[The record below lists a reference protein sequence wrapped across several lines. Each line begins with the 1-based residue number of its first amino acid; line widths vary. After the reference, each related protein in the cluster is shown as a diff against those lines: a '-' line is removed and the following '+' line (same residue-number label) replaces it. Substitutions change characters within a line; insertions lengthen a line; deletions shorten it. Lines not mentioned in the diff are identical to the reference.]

1 MSSPLPHDPL
11 PDDASQAAPDKTI
24 YIPDPAV
31 DALIPLRP
39 EVLPPLTES
48 NQTQPIPGKTINV
61 PVPRIDGS
69 GGMVTVDDLI
79 DEARLQPLSEPF
91 ASQPAARPPASEI
104 FKPDPQEQRPDSKLL
119 NMFVT
124 SQRLRELWNQ
134 IEALQEE
141 VIQNVRADRSA
152 TDAYQQDLLYASSLL
167 MQKPA
172 NYDDAR
178 QIMYRVRADL
188 KREQRVAEDI
198 RIYRP
203 RLYIY
208 SIVWL
213 IGVLVLIGFDKRF
226 RDLMPDELPILN
238 LAYMPI
244 LFGTFGALCNGIMA
258 LHQHTTIK
266 RDFDPVHVGWYIINP
281 LIGGLLGLIVFI
293 FFVVVGSS
301 FTPTLMTDTSFAN
314 SQSPAVIWLLGFIVG
329 WQQNILFR
337 LLNRF
342 LSGVFTE
349 REAALVNRPS
359 APATPTTATP
369 TVTEKTDA
377 KG

>member
-1 MSSPLPHDPL
+1 MTSPLPHEPL
-11 PDDASQAAPDKTI
+11 PDDASQATNGTTP
-24 YIPDPAV
+24 YVPDPAV
-31 DALIPLRP
+31 DALIPIRP
-39 EVLPPLTES
+39 EILPPSALNS
-48 NQTQPIPGKTINV
+48 DTQPIPGKTINI

-91 ASQPAARPPASEI
+91 ANQPAPRAPASEV
-104 FKPDPQEQRPDSKLL
+104 FKPDPNDPRPDGKLL

-124 SQRLRELWNQ
+124 TQRLRELWNQ

-141 VIQNVRADRSA
+141 VIQNVRADRAA

-167 MQKPA
+167 LQKPA

-198 RIYRP
+198 RTYRP

-208 SIVWL
+208 SIVWF
-213 IGVLVLIGFDKRF
+213 IGVLILIGFDKRF

-258 LHQHTTIK
+258 LHTHTTIR
-266 RDFDPVHVGWYIINP
+266 RDFDPVHVGWYIVNP
-281 LIGGLLGLIVFI
+281 LLGGLLGLVVFI

-314 SQSPAVIWLLGFIVG
+314 SQSPAVIWLLAFLVG

-342 LSGVFTE
+342 LSGLMTD
-349 REAALVNRPS
+349 RESALVDRPT
-359 APATPTTATP
+359 TPTATP
-369 TVTEKTDA
+369 TISDKTEA

>member
-1 MSSPLPHDPL
+1 LPE
-11 PDDASQAAPDKTI
+11 DASQAASEQSI
-24 YIPDPAV
+24 YIPDPTV
-31 DALIPLRP
+31 DALIPTRP
-39 EVLPPLTES
+39 EVLPPLAEGS
-48 NQTQPIPGKTINV
+48 QDSQTLPIPGKTINI

-69 GGMVTVDDLI
+69 GGMVTVDELI

-91 ASQPAARPPASEI
+91 ASQPAVRPPANEV
-104 FKPDPQEQRPDSKLL
+104 FKPNPDEQRPDSRLL

-124 SQRLRELWNQ
+124 TQRLRELWNQ

-167 MQKPA
+167 MQRPA

-188 KREQRVAEDI
+188 KREQRVTEDI

-203 RLYIY
+203 RLYAY

-213 IGVLVLIGFDKRF
+213 IGVLILIGFDRRF
-226 RDLMPDELPILN
+226 RELMPDELPILN

-244 LFGTFGALCNGIMA
+244 LFGAFGALCNGVMA

-266 RDFDPVHVGWYIINP
+266 RDFDPVHIGWYIINP
-281 LIGGLLGLIVFI
+281 LLGGLLGLVVFI

-301 FTPTLMTDTSFAN
+301 FTPSLMTDTSFAN
-314 SQSPAVIWLLGFIVG
+314 SQSPAVIWLLAFIVG

-342 LSGVFTE
+342 LSGMFME
-349 REAALVNRPS
+349 REAALVNRPTGTT
-359 APATPTTATP
+359 TPTAVTAP
-369 TVTEKTDA
+369 TTDKPEV